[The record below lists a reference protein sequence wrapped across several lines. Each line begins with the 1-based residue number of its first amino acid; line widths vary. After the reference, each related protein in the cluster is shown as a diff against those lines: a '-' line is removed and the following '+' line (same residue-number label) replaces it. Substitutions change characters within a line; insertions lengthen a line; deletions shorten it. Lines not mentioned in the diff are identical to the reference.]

1 MKNCTKKKTI
11 KAKLDSADNS
21 TCCDE
26 DFTWVC
32 KDKTDEMNV
41 APNAYSASN
50 AAAKHSPG
58 MAMDADKN
66 GNVTNSKRTRQL
78 RPSSSL
84 DRRRIHSRNR
94 QERDSKSR
102 SAHSLQES
110 SATSTTDYASPE
122 YPSGTFNFEFQFK
135 NVSYCWLCCSLSAW
149 AMA

>member
-1 MKNCTKKKTI
+1 MILNKRAQKKTFEYI
-11 KAKLDSADNS
+11 YQLKLIGIYVDNS

-32 KDKTDEMNV
+32 NTEEKLVEPNP
-41 APNAYSASN
+41 APNTYATKSALKHYPKNNDESDVKN
-50 AAAKHSPG
+50 ANNA
-58 MAMDADKN
+58 
-66 GNVTNSKRTRQL
+66 VQKRGRQL

-84 DRRRIHSRNR
+84 DRRRIQSRSR

-122 YPSGTFNFEFQFK
+122 QPSGTF
-135 NVSYCWLCCSLSAW
+135 V
-149 AMA
+149 